1 MRVTY
6 DPQTDAGYIYLREID
21 SGGAKHTVP
30 LDELESDVE
39 AVGSLILDFDEEG
52 RLIGIEALSASEV
65 LPPEILRDAEPP
77 GE

>member
-6 DPQTDAGYIYLREID
+6 DPQVDAGYIYLREID

-30 LDELESDVE
+30 LDDLECSVD
-39 AVGSLILDFDEEG
+39 AVASLILDFDDEG
-52 RLIGIEALSASEV
+52 RLIGIEALGASEV